1 MSVNIIIF
9 ATARVVCGRVCVTV
23 RCPSV
28 CLSHLL
34 TAACRCGGFA
44 AGLGEQ
50 EIATAAGRR
59 NTAAVDLA
67 ARCSA
72 AKASSDTSSAAVGS

>member
-28 CLSHLL
+28 CLSVPSID
-34 TAACRCGGFA
+34 RCGGFA

-67 ARCSA
+67 ARPR
-72 AKASSDTSSAAVGS
+72 VGSGGID